1 MRFLLHFHTFALNL
15 QQCALNLNCTDNL
28 QAEEADDGFLL
39 RSLANRHRSHP
50 HRILGPVSADHQVAH
65 HHQNQNHDH
74 DNYLFTAPFYSTIF
88 RGDYV
93 YPGWA
98 NGIGWLIAMTAILS
112 VPLMAVI
119 TVVAAYRRRPDEG
132 LMAAFNRLR
141 LLLIFSISKLIHHQ

>member
-1 MRFLLHFHTFALNL
+1 MMVFY
-15 QQCALNLNCTDNL
+15 CALSPIAIGVILIASWAQYKPIT
-28 QAEEADDGFLL
+28 
-39 RSLANRHRSHP
+39 RW
-50 HRILGPVSADHQVAH
+50 RIIIKIIIMIMTF
-65 HHQNQNHDH
+65 
-74 DNYLFTAPFYSTIF
+74 FTAPFYSTIF

-112 VPLMAVI
+112 VPLMAVV

-141 LLLIFSISKLIHHQ
+141 LLLIFSISKPIHHQ